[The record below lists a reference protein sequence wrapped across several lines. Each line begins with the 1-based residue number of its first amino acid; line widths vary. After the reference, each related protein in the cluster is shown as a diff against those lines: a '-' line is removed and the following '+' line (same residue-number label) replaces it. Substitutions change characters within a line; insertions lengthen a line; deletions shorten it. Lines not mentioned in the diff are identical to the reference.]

1 MALEKQLLTPADRA
15 RGVTIEFNLDGLL
28 RGDSAS
34 RSASYAS
41 GIQNGYYTI
50 NEVRAWE
57 NLPPVEGG
65 DEARV
70 QVQNQPVNGT
80 PPTPPGAVP
89 PIPPGDPSEESDNE
103 NST

>member
-1 MALEKQLLTPADRA
+1 MALEKQLLSAAERA
-15 RGVTIEFNLDGLL
+15 SGTVQIEFNLDGLL

-34 RSASYAS
+34 RAASYAS

-65 DEARV
+65 DLARV
-70 QVQNQPVNGT
+70 QVQNQPVNGNAA
-80 PPTPPGAVP
+80 PPPDKPA
-89 PIPPGDPSEESDNE
+89 
-103 NST
+103 